1 MVDRDRL
8 LADRTDLRAAD
19 RAHLRTLVA
28 DWTLLADL
36 TFADLVLWVPT
47 WNRTGFTAVAQVRP
61 TTGPTALPDDVV
73 GHFAPKG
80 RRHLIDRAFASGHVS
95 PDPKDSAKKGNAH
108 DTGQAAIPVIR
119 RGEVIAVIARHSAQR
134 VSIGGSLEAAYLQTA
149 DDLLAMVVSGDFP
162 LSEGV
167 ATTHTP
173 PRVGDGLVRLDN
185 EGTVVFAS
193 PNASSAFHRLGLAA
207 ELVGSDLAATASR
220 LGKRP
225 GPIDEA
231 VALVATGRAPG
242 EGIVENDEATVTLRS
257 LPLRRDGRRSGA
269 LVLVRD
275 VTDLRVQERA
285 LLTKDATIREIHH
298 RVKNNLQTVAA
309 LLRLQARRIDEPQG
323 RAALEEAVR
332 RVGAIAV
339 VHETLARDAGGDV
352 DFDEVASRIVG
363 LTRDLA
369 DGVKLRQ
376 LGTAGSMPAEM
387 IAPLAMALAEL
398 LQNAVQHGLDGEP
411 GEVTLR
417 LRRADRRLTLEVTDT
432 GRGLPEG
439 FNPTDSPGLGLQI
452 VRTLINDEL
461 SGAVSWEPGVPSG
474 TSAVVDVLVPAIDKA
489 PS

>member
-1 MVDRDRL
+1 MVERDRL

-19 RAHLRTLVA
+19 RAHLGALVA

-47 WNRTGFTAVAQVRP
+47 WNKTGFTAVAQVRP
-61 TTGPTALPDDVV
+61 TTGPTALPEDVV
-73 GHFAPKG
+73 GYFAPKG
-80 RRHLIDRAFASGHVS
+80 RRPLIDRAFATGAVS
-95 PDPKDSAKKGNAH
+95 PDSPTGARKAKERVAGES
-108 DTGQAAIPVIR
+108 AIPVAR
-119 RGEVIAVIARHSAQR
+119 QGEVIAVIARHAAQR
-134 VSIGGSLEAAYLQTA
+134 VSIGGALEAAYLQTA
-149 DDLLAMVVSGDFP
+149 DDLLAMVSSGEFP
-162 LSEGV
+162 LPEWV
-167 ATTHTP
+167 ASTHTP

-185 EGTVVFAS
+185 DGRVLFAS

-207 ELVGSDLAATASR
+207 ELVGSDLAATSLR
-220 LGKRP
+220 LSKRP
-225 GPIDEA
+225 GTVDEN
-231 VALVATGRAPG
+231 VALVATGRTAG
-242 EGIVENDEATVTLRS
+242 EGVIENNDATVTLRT
-257 LPLRRDGRRSGA
+257 LPLRRGGKRVGA
-269 LVLVRD
+269 LALVRD

-332 RVGAIAV
+332 RVGTIAV
-339 VHETLARDAGGDV
+339 VHETLARDATGNV

-369 DGVKLRQ
+369 DGVTIRQ
-376 LGTAGSMPAEM
+376 LGTAGSMPTEM

-398 LQNAVQHGLDGEP
+398 LQNAVEHGLAGQP

-417 LRRADRRLTLEVTDT
+417 LRRADRRLTIEVTDT
-432 GRGLPEG
+432 GNGLPEG
-439 FNPTDSPGLGLQI
+439 FNPTNSPGLGLQI

-461 SGAVSWEPGVPSG
+461 SGAISWEPGAPTG
-474 TSAVVDVLVPAIDKA
+474 TSAIVDVLVPSTDKLV
-489 PS
+489 P